1 MGVTAW
7 FRSLARCE
15 NGGSIV
21 EYVGV
26 SGLALLVTGWIIVTI
41 SAQRFTIGGAM
52 ANIHARQI
60 VSFENG
66 LGGTANTNAQLYPH
80 VTPPTVPVISIP
92 QLVGSE
98 QASSWWDWLWQERT
112 WTWYAELMEKWR
124 NSGWFGWLTATIF
137 GFLVD
142 LVAGISS
149 DGTFSWGWVI
159 LSLISTV
166 ASIFGVGLLAKIPG
180 LAKYLKLIIPWLDDL
195 ERMIPGLAK
204 LTVWFDDPGKWIWK
218 NDDRIKEILQGKWGT
233 WAKEVLTSLAPYI
246 KKWTPRRFFLS
257 VENFVRNVGLASIPE
272 GEGASGESASAHET
286 VLQVV
291 GNAAR
296 GVEADQVLP
305 QRYRLEPPR
314 GDTVTGIRD
323 TQAGRVSRT
332 TGRPVGAPVIRIDRP
347 HRGAQHPHV
356 NIKTL
361 KPDPHYRIS
370 PGILR
375 AAGGLARGLEAVGRV
390 ARPVAIITDTVRLS
404 VAISEDEGIG
414 HNTVRTAASVAG
426 GWAGAFAGAW
436 AGAKAGAALGGLLGS
451 VIPVLGSAA
460 GAAIG
465 GLLGGLIG
473 GIAGSFFGSWAGESA
488 ADAIMER

>member
-60 VSFENG
+60 ASFESG

-149 DGTFSWGWVI
+149 DGSFSWGWVI

-180 LAKYLKLIIPWLDDL
+180 LAKYLKYLKLIIPWLDDL

-204 LTVWFDDPGKWIWK
+204 LGRWFDDLGKWMSKWIEWIWK
-218 NDDRIKEILQGKWGT
+218 NADRLKEMLQGKWGT
-233 WAKEVLTSLAPYI
+233 WAKEVLTSLIPRI
-246 KKWTPRRFFLS
+246 KQWLPKWLQDLLMNKGFIEFVKHLL
-257 VENFVRNVGLASIPE
+257 NFAW
-272 GEGASGESASAHET
+272 
-286 VLQVV
+286 
-291 GNAAR
+291 
-296 GVEADQVLP
+296 
-305 QRYRLEPPR
+305 
-314 GDTVTGIRD
+314 DTVT
-323 TQAGRVSRT
+323 
-332 TGRPVGAPVIRIDRP
+332 
-347 HRGAQHPHV
+347 
-356 NIKTL
+356 K
-361 KPDPHYRIS
+361 
-370 PGILR
+370 
-375 AAGGLARGLEAVGRV
+375 GLAGAVEFILKRLIKDTPLPLEKLRQLLTLDSLRDIARLVSEKWHDLTKWIQDQLRGG
-390 ARPVAIITDTVRLS
+390 
-404 VAISEDEGIG
+404 
-414 HNTVRTAASVAG
+414 RTAS
-426 GWAGAFAGAW
+426 
-436 AGAKAGAALGGLLGS
+436 K
-451 VIPVLGSAA
+451 P
-460 GAAIG
+460 
-465 GLLGGLIG
+465 
-473 GIAGSFFGSWAGESA
+473 
-488 ADAIMER
+488 